1 TCDPVPVAVV
11 YSLTRRA
18 AGVSC
23 STNLMPGTASLQM
36 SMASRTASVY
46 DPARSRSI
54 AMTSGSASAA
64 WAGAT
69 LPATTAEAQ
78 RTAVSNFTIRRG
90 TAGPPEPVPDHDA
103 RKLSEGDRHGP
114 SGEK

>member
-1 TCDPVPVAVV
+1 
-11 YSLTRRA
+11 
-18 AGVSC
+18 
-23 STNLMPGTASLQM
+23 MPGTASFQM

-114 SGEK
+114 SGEKGHAEEMRTQTGRMIPVHLGPALT